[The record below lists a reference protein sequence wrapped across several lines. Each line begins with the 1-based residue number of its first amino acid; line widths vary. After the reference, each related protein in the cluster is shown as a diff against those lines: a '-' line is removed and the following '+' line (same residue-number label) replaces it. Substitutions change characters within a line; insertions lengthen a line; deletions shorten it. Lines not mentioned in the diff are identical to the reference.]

1 MSKYKIGITERG
13 DAGLDLSWVGKLDA
27 VDGAVVITKCL
38 SPACYDALLA
48 NKEKL
53 ILHATLTGH
62 GHSVLE
68 PAVPPPYE
76 EFDALMT
83 LVDAGFPKER
93 VVIRVDPII
102 PTEKGLRV
110 AGSVIRTCMRKGFS
124 RYRVSLIDMYQHAR
138 DRFAANGLPC
148 PYGPSGFAPNQEQIA
163 AANKMLHDAKIYWT
177 AEFGRPLAGLRIES
191 CAEPGLTEA
200 IPCGCISSYDL
211 ALLSLEDENADVT
224 GLQRKNCLCYSGK
237 TELLSNRK
245 QCEHGCLYCYWH

>member
-1 MSKYKIGITERG
+1 MAKYRIGITERG
-13 DAGLDLSWVGKLDA
+13 DAGLDLSWASKLDT
-27 VDGAVVITKCL
+27 VDGAIVITKFL

-53 ILHATLTGH
+53 ILHATLTGY

-76 EFDALMT
+76 ELDALMT
-83 LVDAGFPKER
+83 LVNAGFPKEK

-102 PTEKGLRV
+102 PTEKGLRT
-110 AGSVIRTCMRKGFS
+110 ADGVIWECMRKGFS

-138 DRFAANGLPC
+138 DRFAAKGLPC
-148 PYGPSGFAPNQEQIA
+148 PYGPSGFAPNQEQLA
-163 AANKMLHDAKIYWT
+163 AANKLLWGAKVYWT
-177 AEFGRPLAGLRIES
+177 AEFGCPLEDLRIES

-200 IPCGCISSYDL
+200 ISCGCISPYDL
-211 ALLSLEDENADVT
+211 SLLGLEDKDAAAT
-224 GLQRKNCLCYSGK
+224 GPQRKNCLCYPGK

-245 QCEHGCLYCYWH
+245 QCGHGCVDCYWH

>member
-38 SPACYDALLA
+38 SPACHDALLA

-53 ILHATLTGH
+53 ILHATLTGY
-62 GHSVLE
+62 GHSTLE

-102 PTEKGLRV
+102 PTEKGLT
-110 AGSVIRTCMRKGFS
+110 AADSVIWTCMRKGFS
-124 RYRVSLIDMYQHAR
+124 RYRVSLIDM
-138 DRFAANGLPC
+138 
-148 PYGPSGFAPNQEQIA
+148 
-163 AANKMLHDAKIYWT
+163 
-177 AEFGRPLAGLRIES
+177 
-191 CAEPGLTEA
+191 
-200 IPCGCISSYDL
+200 
-211 ALLSLEDENADVT
+211 
-224 GLQRKNCLCYSGK
+224 
-237 TELLSNRK
+237 
-245 QCEHGCLYCYWH
+245 